1 MKTAS
6 DIAKEVRAA
15 RLLSMNTLA
24 ELAGIPASTISRI
37 ERGKLEPTCSML
49 NRILQAAGFSIDL
62 EITES
67 GGDQPIADFLSKLQ
81 KLKRDILGVSTRE
94 LLAVSSSAPISKRNG
109 LRRFDLNR
117 LLPELYDLLYQQGQ
131 NPVVSSLE
139 AFAGNLDSILSFVPI
154 IYVNDSSL
162 ITGISEA
169 TVLSSQVLLVIDATD
184 NVRKASRVIN
194 EVTMVSAEWGLLDAL
209 ASPGRQPDATLEL
222 MAAMRETAA

>member
-6 DIAKEVRAA
+6 DIVKEVRAV
-15 RLLSMNTLA
+15 RLLSMNALA

-37 ERGKLEPTCSML
+37 ERSQLEPTYSML

-67 GGDQPIADFLSKLQ
+67 GGDQPIADFLLKLQ
-81 KLKRDILGVSTRE
+81 KSKRDILDVSTRE
-94 LLAVSSSAPISKRNG
+94 LLTVSSLAPISKRNG
-109 LRRFDLNR
+109 LRRFELNG

-131 NPVVSSLE
+131 NPIVSSLE
-139 AFAGNLDSILSFVPI
+139 AFAGNLNSIRSFVPV

-162 ITGISEA
+162 ITGLSEA
-169 TVLSSQVLLVIDATD
+169 TVLSPQVLLVIDATD
-184 NVRKASRVIN
+184 NVRKASRAIK

-222 MAAMRETAA
+222 MVAMRETAA